1 MLPVKPRAL
10 IFDLLGDYV
19 RYGTGEIRLKALVTL
34 SEELG
39 VAPSTVRVMVTR
51 LRDEGWLDA
60 RREGRESI
68 YSPTPKCLHMLDEGR
83 QRIFRGEPPAWSG
96 SWSMVI
102 YTVPESDRPTREQ
115 LRRDLSWLGFGPL
128 APATWVSPHQ
138 LLESVANV
146 GARLPNARLDLLTM
160 KAADIGADRAIAA
173 RCWDLGTLN
182 AEYAEF
188 IREVRIE
195 LADYQLLHGAP
206 AMESRVR
213 LVQSYRHFPFR
224 DPGIPAEL
232 QPPGWLGEQART
244 LFNQAYKLLAAGA
257 QAHYEEVVGDVEN
270 PRNKAAAT
278 PLADSSA
285 VTPPGETGSA

>member
-1 MLPVKPRAL
+1 MGAAAARWYSAAMLPVKPRAL

-19 RYGTGEIRLKALVTL
+19 RYGTGEIRLKSLVTL
-34 SEELG
+34 SEQMG
-39 VAPSTVRVMVTR
+39 VAPSTMRVMVTR
-51 LRDEGWLDA
+51 LRDEGWLDV

-68 YSPTPKCLHMLDEGR
+68 YSPTSKCLHMLDEGR

-128 APATWVSPHQ
+128 APATWVSPHR

-146 GARLPNARLDLLTM
+146 GAGLPNARLDLLTM

-182 AEYAEF
+182 AEYAAF
-188 IREVRIE
+188 IRDVRVE
-195 LADYQLLHGAP
+195 LADYPLLDGAS
-206 AMESRVR
+206 AMASRIR

-224 DPGIPAEL
+224 DPGVPAEL
-232 QPPGWLGEQART
+232 QPAGWLGEQART
-244 LFNQAYKLLAAGA
+244 LFDQAYEMLARGA
-257 QAHYEEVVGDVEN
+257 RAHYQDVVGDAEN
-270 PRNKAAAT
+270 P
-278 PLADSSA
+278 
-285 VTPPGETGSA
+285 G

>member
-19 RYGTGEIRLKALVTL
+19 RYGTGEIRLKSLVTL
-34 SEELG
+34 SEQMG
-39 VAPSTVRVMVTR
+39 VAPSTMRVMVTR
-51 LRDEGWLDA
+51 LRDEGWLDV

-68 YSPTPKCLHMLDEGR
+68 YSPTSKCLHMLDEGR

-128 APATWVSPHQ
+128 APATWVSPHR

-146 GARLPNARLDLLTM
+146 GAGLPNARLDLLTM

-182 AEYAEF
+182 AEYAAF
-188 IREVRIE
+188 IRDVRVE
-195 LADYQLLHGAP
+195 LADYPLLDGAS
-206 AMESRVR
+206 AMASRIR
-213 LVQSYRHFPFR
+213 LVQSFRRFPFR
-224 DPGIPAEL
+224 DPGVPAEL
-232 QPPGWLGEQART
+232 QPAGWLGEQART
-244 LFNQAYKLLAAGA
+244 LFDQAYEMLAAGA
-257 QAHYEEVVGDVEN
+257 RAHYQDVVGDAEN
-270 PRNKAAAT
+270 P
-278 PLADSSA
+278 
-285 VTPPGETGSA
+285 G